1 MENTFN
7 PKDKITLDV
16 PLFIRL
22 LEYAR
27 EDAKT
32 DMDLHDVAEKAIEL
46 SSTGNTLTMTDY
58 DKIVHMMGDD
68 TLQEKMKYMAGIIK

>member
-1 MENTFN
+1 MENNFN

-27 EDAKT
+27 EEAKT
-32 DMDLHDVAEKAIEL
+32 DMDLHNVAEKAIEL
-46 SSTGNTLTMTDY
+46 SSTGDTLTMTDY
-58 DKIVHMMGDD
+58 DKIVNMMGDD
-68 TLQEKMKYMAGIIK
+68 TLQERMKYMAGIVK